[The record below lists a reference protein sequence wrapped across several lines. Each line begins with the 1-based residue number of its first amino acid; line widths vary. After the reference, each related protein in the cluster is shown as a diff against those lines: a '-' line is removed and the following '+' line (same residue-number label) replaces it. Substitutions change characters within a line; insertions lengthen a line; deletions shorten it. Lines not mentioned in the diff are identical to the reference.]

1 LDFFGFYGF
10 YYEDND
16 AYFDYLEKLF
26 SLPFENKEK
35 NVQQAQAKEEKVK
48 NINIEEKKEMKPESK
63 ATIFLFLI

>member
-1 LDFFGFYGF
+1 
-10 YYEDND
+10 
-16 AYFDYLEKLF
+16 LEKLF

-48 NINIEEKKEMKPESK
+48 NINIEEKKEIKPESK